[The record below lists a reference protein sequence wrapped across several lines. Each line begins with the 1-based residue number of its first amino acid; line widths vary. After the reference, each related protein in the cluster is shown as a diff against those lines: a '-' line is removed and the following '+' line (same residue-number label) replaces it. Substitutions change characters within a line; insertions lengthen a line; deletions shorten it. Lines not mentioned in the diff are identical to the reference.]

1 MTARFAVEAT
11 LGKLARWLRLMGFD
25 ACIESGASAA
35 SMTPEL
41 PERVVLTRTRRRC
54 RDLRDRPFLFIRA
67 NDPRDQLREVIGGLD
82 LGRRD
87 VRPFSRCLLCN
98 TPTAV
103 VDKEAVRHLVPD
115 YVWES
120 QARFSRCPRCRKVYW
135 PGSHTRRSLAFIDSL
150 FETTRPLR
158 PTHGPE
164 S

>member
-1 MTARFAVEAT
+1 MTARFAVEVT

-25 ACIESGASAA
+25 ACIESGPMAA
-35 SMTPEL
+35 AMAPEI
-41 PERVVLTRTRRRC
+41 PDRVVLTRTRRRC
-54 RDLRDRPFLFIRA
+54 RDLQDRPFLFIRA

-82 LGRRD
+82 LRRRD
-87 VRPFSRCLLCN
+87 VRPFTRCLLCN
-98 TPTAV
+98 TPTTA

-120 QARFSRCPRCRKVYW
+120 QVRFSHCRRCRKIYW
-135 PGSHTRRSLAFIDSL
+135 PGSHTRRSLEFIDSL
-150 FETTRPLR
+150 FETRRPLA